1 MMLDEHYFEDFR
13 CVACG
18 GKPFDS
24 GSGTLSNLYS
34 IEDLV
39 EEDCVNCGHT
49 MSLGDLEAMTHLAE
63 IQMIRSLFP
72 ER

>member
-1 MMLDEHYFEDFR
+1 MLDEHYFEDFR

-18 GKPFDS
+18 AKPFDS
-24 GSGTLSNLYS
+24 RDGTLKNLFS

-39 EEDCVNCGHT
+39 DEDCVECGHT
-49 MSLGDLEAMTHLAE
+49 MSLGDLETMTHLAE

-72 ER
+72 AR